1 MTLRV
6 AGFGPLNDNTPII
19 TTGSAKVPLIG
30 TVYQVSAL
38 GWLIE
43 ISPVSTTVSNL
54 RTGALGYST
63 VVSSTIGV

>member
-6 AGFGPLNDNTPII
+6 VGFGPLNDNTPII
-19 TTGSAKVPLIG
+19 TTGSTKVPLIG

-54 RTGALGYST
+54 RIGYST
-63 VVSSTIGV
+63 IVSSTTGV